1 MLLYICLYYHVI
13 NIYYIIILSSVIC
26 NIISC
31 LAKTGNGPSKSCLY
45 PTDCSLGAFVR
56 NISIRMFYGLER
68 SRSFSSSR
76 MIFSAKQSRPPLR
89 PKNLPNW
96 SHGKRNTLCPAPMRT
111 SSCLRCQGLPA
122 DFDRRLPFATEN
134 LIVIETNIDDMSPQV
149 LAFAMEELLA
159 AGGLD
164 VWAAPVLMKKNRS
177 GTTLGVLCD
186 AGHAKAL
193 TELIFRVRRSS
204 LLDIHQ

>member
-1 MLLYICLYYHVI
+1 
-13 NIYYIIILSSVIC
+13 
-26 NIISC
+26 
-31 LAKTGNGPSKSCLY
+31 
-45 PTDCSLGAFVR
+45 
-56 NISIRMFYGLER
+56 
-68 SRSFSSSR
+68 
-76 MIFSAKQSRPPLR
+76 
-89 PKNLPNW
+89 
-96 SHGKRNTLCPAPMRT
+96 
-111 SSCLRCQGLPA
+111 LRCQGLPA

-193 TELIFRVRRSS
+193 TELIFRETTTLGVRIQNCKRVSVHRENKLVS
-204 LLDIHQ
+204 TRWGPVQVKVAGLGKYPINVQAEYDDCAELARRQNIPLKDLLREAIHSYYRETSEARR

>member
-1 MLLYICLYYHVI
+1 
-13 NIYYIIILSSVIC
+13 
-26 NIISC
+26 
-31 LAKTGNGPSKSCLY
+31 
-45 PTDCSLGAFVR
+45 
-56 NISIRMFYGLER
+56 
-68 SRSFSSSR
+68 
-76 MIFSAKQSRPPLR
+76 
-89 PKNLPNW
+89 
-96 SHGKRNTLCPAPMRT
+96 MRT
-111 SSCLRCQGLPA
+111 SNCLRCQGLPA

>member
-1 MLLYICLYYHVI
+1 
-13 NIYYIIILSSVIC
+13 
-26 NIISC
+26 
-31 LAKTGNGPSKSCLY
+31 
-45 PTDCSLGAFVR
+45 
-56 NISIRMFYGLER
+56 
-68 SRSFSSSR
+68 
-76 MIFSAKQSRPPLR
+76 
-89 PKNLPNW
+89 
-96 SHGKRNTLCPAPMRT
+96 
-111 SSCLRCQGLPA
+111 LRCQGLPA

-204 LLDIHQ
+204 LFDISRDLAVLPLIPQETTTLGVRIQNCKRVSVHRENKLVSTRWGPVQVKVAGLGKYPINVQAEYDDCAELARRQNIPLKDLLREAIHSYYRETSEARR

>member
-1 MLLYICLYYHVI
+1 MPCKNWERTLEIMFIPNRLLARCLKV
-13 NIYYIIILSSVIC
+13 YIII
-26 NIISC
+26 NIRQT
-31 LAKTGNGPSKSCLY
+31 LNLY
-45 PTDCSLGAFVR
+45 FYIIYTLTFVR